1 MQCNTTYLSFMN
13 LKHLFSVVPFL
24 AVLMLTACR
33 PAHSLTSPEGVL
45 EVSFRLA
52 QGGTPEYKVMRRG
65 APLLSWSA
73 MGLRLTDCD
82 LSTGFSLLSCDTA
95 SFDETWQTVWG
106 EERFIRNRYTQLTAH
121 LRHDSGIEMDIVF
134 RAFDDGVAFRYV
146 FPNNTD
152 SMVVLEE
159 MTAYTFA
166 REPQA
171 WSIPWRT
178 EYYEA
183 LWTRCPIS
191 KKDTT
196 CSPVTL
202 ELAEGG
208 YAFLHEA
215 ALTDY
220 PAENFYYTGRTVRTF
235 LTPWQNGVAAY
246 EYGVW
251 QTPWRMLVVADDLP
265 ALVASRV
272 MLNLNDPCRIEDTS
286 WIRPMKFIGIWWGMH
301 LKTMTWSQG
310 PLHGATTANMK
321 RYIDF
326 AADNGFG
333 GVLAEGWNEGWG
345 AWDGTT
351 PGARFSFVRPYSD
364 YDIDYLARYAHKR
377 GVEIVFHHETQ
388 GNAAQYE
395 AELDTAYAYIERYG
409 MHSVKTGYVS
419 PIITTVDGKQ
429 YNRSQAGV
437 RHYRR
442 VIETAAAHHVG
453 VDNHEPVMPTGL
465 QRTYPNLMTQEGIRG
480 QEWNAWSADGGSPA
494 SHVCTLPFTRML
506 AGPAD
511 YTPGVFNFDN
521 PVQPNTRVHATLAN
535 QLGLFVVLYSPL
547 QMACDLPE
555 NYQKHPEAFQ
565 FIKDVP
571 CDWEQSRLLQA
582 EIGKYVVMARQERG
596 SKDWYVGAAN
606 DDTPRTLDIDWS
618 FLPEGEYTAEIY
630 RDATAADPCSGG
642 VDADWQAY
650 PYAITIE
657 KRSVSHAAA
666 PLSIRLA
673 SGGGFA
679 IRLVAK

>member
-1 MQCNTTYLSFMN
+1 MN
-13 LKHLFSVVPFL
+13 SKHLFFVVSLL
-24 AVLMLTACR
+24 ASLMLTACR
-33 PAHSLTSPEGVL
+33 PAHCLTSPKGVL
-45 EVSFRLA
+45 EVSFRLNSSGA
-52 QGGTPEYKVMRRG
+52 PEYKVMRRG
-65 APLLSWSA
+65 TPLLSWSA

-82 LSTGFSLLSCDTA
+82 LDSGFSLVSCDTA
-95 SFDETWQTVWG
+95 SHDETWETVWG
-106 EERFIRNRYTQLTAH
+106 EERSIRNRYTQLTAH
-121 LRHDSGIEMDIVF
+121 LRHGSGVQMDIVF

-159 MTAYTFA
+159 KTAYTFA

-191 KKDTT
+191 EKDTT

-220 PAENFYYTGRTVRTF
+220 PAENFYYTGRTIRTF

-246 EYGVW
+246 EYGAW

-364 YDIDYLARYAHKR
+364 YDIDYLADYTHKR

-395 AELDTAYAYIERYG
+395 TELDTAYAYIEHYG

-419 PIITTVDGKQ
+419 PVITTIDGVQ

-442 VIETAAAHHVG
+442 VIETAAAHRVC

-521 PVQPNTRVHATLAN
+521 PVQPHTRVHATLAN

-582 EIGKYVVMARQERG
+582 EIGQYVVMARQERG
-596 SKDWYVGAAN
+596 SKDWYVGAVN

-630 RDATAADPCSGG
+630 RDATASDPCSDG
-642 VDADWQAY
+642 VNADWQAH
-650 PYAITIE
+650 PYAITVE

>member
-1 MQCNTTYLSFMN
+1 MN
-13 LKHLFSVVPFL
+13 SKHLFFVVSLL
-24 AVLMLTACR
+24 ASLMLTACR
-33 PAHSLTSPEGVL
+33 PAHCLTSPEGVL
-45 EVSFRLA
+45 EVSFRLNSSGA
-52 QGGTPEYKVMRRG
+52 PEYKVMRRG
-65 APLLSWSA
+65 TPLLSWSA

-82 LSTGFSLLSCDTA
+82 LDSGFSLVSCDTA
-95 SFDETWQTVWG
+95 SHDETWEAVWG
-106 EERFIRNRYTQLTAH
+106 EERSIRNRYTQLTAH
-121 LRHDSGIEMDIVF
+121 LRHGSGVQMDIVF

-146 FPNNTD
+146 FPNTTD

-159 MTAYTFA
+159 KTAYTFA

-191 KKDTT
+191 EKDTT

-220 PAENFYYTGRTVRTF
+220 PAENFYYTGRTIRTF

-246 EYGVW
+246 EYGAW

-364 YDIDYLARYAHKR
+364 YDIDYLADYAHKR

-395 AELDTAYAYIERYG
+395 TELDTAYAYIEHYG

-419 PIITTVDGKQ
+419 PVITTIDGVQ

-442 VIETAAAHHVG
+442 VIETAAAHRVC

-521 PVQPNTRVHATLAN
+521 PVQPHTRVHATLAN

-582 EIGKYVVMARQERG
+582 EIGQYVVMARQERG
-596 SKDWYVGAAN
+596 SKDWYVGAVN

-630 RDATAADPCSGG
+630 RDATASDPCSDG
-642 VDADWQAY
+642 VNADWQAH
-650 PYAITIE
+650 PYAITVE

>member
-1 MQCNTTYLSFMN
+1 MN
-13 LKHLFSVVPFL
+13 SKHLFFVVSLL
-24 AVLMLTACR
+24 ASLMLTACR
-33 PAHSLTSPEGVL
+33 PAHCLTSPEGVL
-45 EVSFRLA
+45 EVSFRLNSSGA
-52 QGGTPEYKVMRRG
+52 PEYKVMRRG
-65 APLLSWSA
+65 TPLLSWSA

-82 LSTGFSLLSCDTA
+82 LDSGFSLVSCDTA
-95 SFDETWQTVWG
+95 SHDETWETVWG
-106 EERFIRNRYTQLTAH
+106 EERSIRNRYTQLTAH
-121 LRHDSGIEMDIVF
+121 LRHGSGVQMDIVF
-134 RAFDDGVAFRYV
+134 RAFDDGVAFCYV

-159 MTAYTFA
+159 KTAYTFA

-191 KKDTT
+191 EKDTT

-220 PAENFYYTGRTVRTF
+220 PAENFYYTGRTIRTF

-246 EYGVW
+246 EYGAW

-364 YDIDYLARYAHKR
+364 YDIDYLADYAHKR

-395 AELDTAYAYIERYG
+395 TELDTAYAYIEHYG

-419 PIITTVDGKQ
+419 PVITTIDGVQ

-442 VIETAAAHHVG
+442 VIETAAAHRVC

-521 PVQPNTRVHATLAN
+521 PVQPHTRVHATLAN

-582 EIGKYVVMARQERG
+582 EIGQYVVMARQERG
-596 SKDWYVGAAN
+596 SKDWYVGAVN

-630 RDATAADPCSGG
+630 RDATASDPCSDG
-642 VDADWQAY
+642 VNADWQAH
-650 PYAITIE
+650 PYAITVE